1 MSTERVKAARMTES
15 GAKLIVWATAASCAG
30 FLLALPRPTA
40 PRGTPALVLDRAA
53 VAEVERD
60 DERLA
65 RGYPSNLEQ
74 MLAQPDDSRTPQT
87 DMQKIRALYLDWGA
101 AEAGRG
107 GSHSVSRSAAM
118 RAAVSGVLAHEGE
131 DAIRALRAALLLRL
145 PRALSGMDDEEL
157 DAALLG
163 AFPRML
169 VRYGLT
175 REGRVVGPA
184 FVVRV
189 LYAARFNVMLG
200 LAPTQ
205 DFTDVESRAYW
216 GWLALGAPVDPAL
229 RMDALDRYEAAG
241 GQHALEARAALL
253 YALGRGI
260 EASSLYE
267 EAYRRT
273 GNLRLRNHAM
283 AASLLA
289 P

>member
-1 MSTERVKAARMTES
+1 MTES

-30 FLLALPRPTA
+30 FLLALPRPTV

-53 VAEVERD
+53 VAEVEEE

-65 RGYPSNLEQ
+65 RGYPSDLEQ
-74 MLAQPDDSRTPQT
+74 MFAQPDDSPTPQT

-101 AEAGRG
+101 AEAGGG
-107 GSHSVSRSAAM
+107 GSYSVSRGAAM
-118 RAAVSGVLAHEGE
+118 RAAVSAVLAREGQ

-145 PRALSGMDDEEL
+145 PRALSGTDDEEL

-169 VRYGLT
+169 TRYGLT

-189 LYAARFNVMLG
+189 LYAARFNMMLG

-205 DFTDVESRAYW
+205 DFADEESRAYW

-229 RMDALDRYEAAG
+229 RLDALGRYEAAG

-260 EASSLYE
+260 DASSLYE

>member
-30 FLLALPRPTA
+30 FLLALPRPTT

-53 VAEVERD
+53 VAQVERRD
-60 DERLA
+60 RQLA
-65 RGYPSNLEQ
+65 RRYQGEVGQ
-74 MLAQPDDSRTPQT
+74 MFAQT
-87 DMQKIRALYLDWGA
+87 DGSRPAQTDLEKIHTLYLDWGA
-101 AEAGRG
+101 AEAGGG

-118 RAAVSGVLAHEGE
+118 RAAVSAVLAHEGE
-131 DAIRALRAALLLRL
+131 DAIRALRASLLLRL
-145 PRALSGMDDEEL
+145 PQALSGTDDEEL

-175 REGRVVGPA
+175 REGRVVGPD

-200 LAPTQ
+200 LPATQ
-205 DFTDVESRAYW
+205 DFTGVESRAYW
-216 GWLALGAPVDPAL
+216 GWLALGARVDPAL